1 MQWKKS
7 LQVLSKLKSRK
18 KKSKVDVLIAFDKGI
33 ASALGAELA
42 MLFSHA
48 GFSVKTILLDGAQD
62 YISPVLLKEIT
73 GHSSWTDDHKP
84 GWLKADIEY
93 QTAVIIE
100 PSKEFQVQLFSCVNE
115 QESCVNQ
122 SVYAKY
128 ILKHCKMLKILQ
140 KCDIIDNSTNTDVN
154 KQFIAIPDNN
164 LMLRS
169 VFEEILSEAVS
180 LAAAKSL
187 DGQIAYY
194 FSGNIENIE
203 YVQELRKA
211 FTDAGITETDAKSSE
226 EQAKIIIS
234 KEDKTLEIII
244 EGIAENM
251 PATANLIFINKHK
264 NGLILKDSIET
275 RLLPQFSC
283 QSCYSRLVSYLKICL
298 SKENI

>member
-1 MQWKKS
+1 M
-7 LQVLSKLKSRK
+7 KSRK

-33 ASALGAELA
+33 ASALGTDLA

-73 GHSSWTDDHKP
+73 GHSSWTEDHKP

-93 QTAVIIE
+93 LTAVIIE
-100 PSKEFQVQLFSCVNE
+100 PSKEFQDQLFPCVNE
-115 QESCVNQ
+115 QEGCINQ
-122 SVYAKY
+122 NVYAKY

-140 KCDIIDNSTNTDVN
+140 KGDLTDNSTKSDVY

-194 FSGNIENIE
+194 FSGNIANIE

-211 FTDAGITETDAKSSE
+211 FADTGITETEARASE
-226 EQAKIIIS
+226 EQAKLIVS
-234 KEDKTLEIII
+234 KGNKTLEIII
-244 EGIAENM
+244 EGMTEDNI
-251 PATANLIFINKHK
+251 PATANLIFISKHK

-275 RLLPQFSC
+275 RLLPQLSC
-283 QSCYSRLVSYLKICL
+283 QSCYSRFVSYLKICL
-298 SKENI
+298 SKDNI